1 MADLLT
7 RRSEILC
14 ERVLWWGPTLEVSK
28 MGSLQE
34 CIAVYANLV
43 VRMKEL
49 DELREQL
56 EKAKKLC
63 AAMPEPPEAEAR
75 QRSPADSH
83 T

>member
-1 MADLLT
+1 
-7 RRSEILC
+7 
-14 ERVLWWGPTLEVSK
+14 

-34 CIAVYANLV
+34 CIAVYAKLV

-63 AAMPEPPEAEAR
+63 AATPEPLEPEAR
-75 QRSPADSH
+75 QLSLTGSR

>member
-1 MADLLT
+1 
-7 RRSEILC
+7 
-14 ERVLWWGPTLEVSK
+14 

-63 AAMPEPPEAEAR
+63 AAPPETTKAEAR
-75 QRSPADSH
+75 QLSPADSH